1 MVVAAVVG
9 WQVGLA
15 LAGFPAGGGGA
26 EPLRYVLLLT
36 LAGGALGLLVTPY
49 LTLVPLRR
57 LWAAARGADAPTVL
71 GAGVGL
77 LTGLLAAALA
87 AFPVS
92 LLPDPF
98 GRWLPT
104 GVAVLLAWLG
114 VTVGALRK
122 DDVLRALDRARR
134 PAGRVPAGTPA
145 LTPPPAAPLLLLDT
159 SAVIDG
165 RVLAVRQHGFLA
177 GEMAVPRFVL
187 DELQH
192 LADSPDPAR
201 RQRGRRGLDLLQRL
215 QREADLN
222 VLDAAGAPPGTP
234 PDLPPGPPAE
244 EAPGRGDRLAVDAL
258 LVRLA
263 RERSAALVTTDFN
276 LQQVATLQGVAVLNV
291 ALLANALRPPL
302 APGDTLHTEVVQPGR
317 EQGQGIGFLE
327 DGTMVVVE
335 GGRHLVGARVAVEV
349 TRVLPTAAGR
359 IVFGRPGAPAGV
371 EPAQRATPEGV
382 VTGDTLPAPG
392 AAGQASEALS
402 GVGGE

>member
-1 MVVAAVVG
+1 MVVAAVAG
-9 WQVGLA
+9 WRVGLA
-15 LAGFPAGGGGA
+15 LAGFPAGGEGG

-57 LWAAARGADAPTVL
+57 LWSAVRGADAPTLL

-87 AFPVS
+87 AFPIS

-114 VTVGALRK
+114 VTVGVLRK
-122 DDVLRALDRARR
+122 DDALRALDRARR
-134 PAGRVPAGTPA
+134 PAGRAPGGTPSPA
-145 LTPPPAAPLLLLDT
+145 PAAPALLLDT
-159 SAVIDG
+159 SAVVDG
-165 RVLAVRQHGFLA
+165 RVLAVRQHGFLP
-177 GEMAVPRFVL
+177 GDLAVPRLVL

-201 RQRGRRGLDLLQRL
+201 RQRGRRGLELLQRL
-215 QREADLN
+215 QREAGLH
-222 VLDAAGAPPGTP
+222 VLDVDGTP
-234 PDLPPGPPAE
+234 PG
-244 EAPGRGDRLAVDAL
+244 APGGVPPEPAGRAVDAR

-263 RERSAALVTTDFN
+263 LERRAALVTTDFN
-276 LQQVATLQGVAVLNV
+276 LQQVATLQGVPVLNV
-291 ALLANALRPPL
+291 ALLANALRAPVS
-302 APGDTLHTEVVQPGR
+302 PGDTLHTEVVQPGR

-335 GGRHLVGARVAVEV
+335 GGRDLLGARVAVEV
-349 TRVLPTAAGR
+349 SRVLPTAAGR
-359 IVFGRPGAPAGV
+359 IVFGRPRGP
-371 EPAQRATPEGV
+371 
-382 VTGDTLPAPG
+382 LPAPG
-392 AAGQASEALS
+392 AEGETSEAVS
-402 GVGGE
+402 GWAR

>member
-1 MVVAAVVG
+1 MVVAAVAG

-15 LAGFPAGGGGA
+15 LAGYPPGVGGA

-57 LWAAARGADAPTVL
+57 LWAAARGADAPTLL

-122 DDVLRALDRARR
+122 DDVLRALDRTRR
-134 PAGRVPAGTPA
+134 PAGRATGGPATHA
-145 LTPPPAAPLLLLDT
+145 PPPAAPALLLDT
-159 SAVIDG
+159 SAVVDG
-165 RVLAVRQHGFLA
+165 RVLPVRQHGFLA
-177 GEMAVPRFVL
+177 GDLAVPHFVL
-187 DELQH
+187 DELQL
-192 LADSPDPAR
+192 LADSSDPAR

-215 QREADLN
+215 QREANLN
-222 VLDAAGAPPGTP
+222 VLDADGAPSG
-234 PDLPPGPPAE
+234 GPSAAPSASADE
-244 EAPGRGDRLAVDAL
+244 LPGRAVDAR

-263 RERSAALVTTDFN
+263 RERRAALVTTDFN
-276 LQQVATLQGVAVLNV
+276 LQQVATLQGVPVLNV
-291 ALLANALRPPL
+291 ALLANALRSPL
-302 APGDTLHTEVVQPGR
+302 APGDTLQTDVVQPGR
-317 EQGQGIGFLE
+317 EQGQGIGFVE

-335 GGRHLVGARVAVEV
+335 GGRHLLGARVTVEV

-359 IVFGRPGAPAGV
+359 IIFGRPRDA
-371 EPAQRATPEGV
+371 E
-382 VTGDTLPAPG
+382 PAPG
-392 AAGQASEALS
+392 AAGQASEAVS
-402 GVGGE
+402 EGAR

>member
-1 MVVAAVVG
+1 MVVAAVAG

-15 LAGFPAGGGGA
+15 LAGYPPGGGGA

-57 LWAAARGADAPTVL
+57 LWAAARGADAPTLL

-134 PAGRVPAGTPA
+134 PTGSPAGTAPGGTAAHAPA
-145 LTPPPAAPLLLLDT
+145 PAAPALLLDT
-159 SAVIDG
+159 SAVVDG
-165 RVLAVRQHGFLA
+165 RVLPVRQHGFLA
-177 GEMAVPRFVL
+177 GDLAVPHFVL
-187 DELQH
+187 DELQL
-192 LADSPDPAR
+192 LADSSDPAR

-215 QREADLN
+215 QREADLS
-222 VLDAAGAPPGTP
+222 VLDADGAPSGSRPGTP
-234 PDLPPGPPAE
+234 P
-244 EAPGRGDRLAVDAL
+244 L
-258 LVRLA
+258 LTNCR
-263 RERSAALVTTDFN
+263 
-276 LQQVATLQGVAVLNV
+276 
-291 ALLANALRPPL
+291 
-302 APGDTLHTEVVQPGR
+302 
-317 EQGQGIGFLE
+317 
-327 DGTMVVVE
+327 
-335 GGRHLVGARVAVEV
+335 GARSTPAWCAS
-349 TRVLPTAAGR
+349 PASAGR
-359 IVFGRPGAPAGV
+359 PW
-371 EPAQRATPEGV
+371 
-382 VTGDTLPAPG
+382 
-392 AAGQASEALS
+392 
-402 GVGGE
+402 

>member
-1 MVVAAVVG
+1 MVVAAVAG
-9 WQVGLA
+9 WRVGLA
-15 LAGFPAGGGGA
+15 LAGFPAGGGGG

-57 LWAAARGADAPTVL
+57 LWGAVRGADAPTLL

-87 AFPVS
+87 AFPIS

-122 DDVLRALDRARR
+122 DDALRALDRARR
-134 PAGRVPAGTPA
+134 PAGRAPSGTPA
-145 LTPPPAAPLLLLDT
+145 PAPAAPALLLDT
-159 SAVIDG
+159 SAVVDG
-165 RVLAVRQHGFLA
+165 RVLAVRQHGFLP
-177 GEMAVPRFVL
+177 GDLAVPRLVL

-201 RQRGRRGLDLLQRL
+201 RQRGRRGLELLQRL
-215 QREADLN
+215 QREAGLR
-222 VLDAAGAPPGTP
+222 VLDVDGAPPEGTPPGTP
-234 PDLPPGPPAE
+234 TGAPAE
-244 EAPGRGDRLAVDAL
+244 PAGRAVDAR

-263 RERSAALVTTDFN
+263 LDRRAALVTTDFN
-276 LQQVATLQGVAVLNV
+276 LQQVATLQGVPVLNV
-291 ALLANALRPPL
+291 ALLANALRAPVS
-302 APGDTLHTEVVQPGR
+302 PGDTLHTEVVQPGR

-335 GGRHLVGARVAVEV
+335 GGRHLLGARVAVEV
-349 TRVLPTAAGR
+349 SRVLPTAAGR
-359 IVFGRPGAPAGV
+359 IVFGRPRGP
-371 EPAQRATPEGV
+371 
-382 VTGDTLPAPG
+382 LPAPG
-392 AAGQASEALS
+392 AEGEASEALS
-402 GVGGE
+402 GGAR

>member
-1 MVVAAVVG
+1 MVVAAVAG

-57 LWAAARGADAPTVL
+57 LWAAARGADAPTLL

-134 PAGRVPAGTPA
+134 PAGRPRPDARPRSAAGCTG
-145 LTPPPAAPLLLLDT
+145 PAA
-159 SAVIDG
+159 G
-165 RVLAVRQHGFLA
+165 YQR
-177 GEMAVPRFVL
+177 
-187 DELQH
+187 
-192 LADSPDPAR
+192 
-201 RQRGRRGLDLLQRL
+201 RGRR
-215 QREADLN
+215 
-222 VLDAAGAPPGTP
+222 AGAGRAPARLPGRRAGGAP
-234 PDLPPGPPAE
+234 LRPGRAA
-244 EAPGRGDRLAVDAL
+244 APGRFPRPGPAPAGAEGPGPAAAPATGGRSERAGRGRRAVRPAVRTLRRGAGRGAGCRRRPPGAPGPRAPGGPGDHGLQ
-258 LVRLA
+258 
-263 RERSAALVTTDFN
+263 SAA
-276 LQQVATLQGVAVLNV
+276 
-291 ALLANALRPPL
+291 
-302 APGDTLHTEVVQPGR
+302 
-317 EQGQGIGFLE
+317 
-327 DGTMVVVE
+327 
-335 GGRHLVGARVAVEV
+335 GGHPA
-349 TRVLPTAAGR
+349 
-359 IVFGRPGAPAGV
+359 GRPGAQRGPAGQR
-371 EPAQRATPEGV
+371 PAGPLWRPATPSRRRWCSPAGSRGRGSGSWK
-382 VTGDTLPAPG
+382 TGRWWWWRAGDTCWGPAWRWR
-392 AAGQASEALS
+392 
-402 GVGGE
+402 